1 MARKTNKRKNRG
13 VSIISVLLL
22 VLVSALLVT
31 MVVMRLRAG
40 QDAAGADDPSAESAA
55 SASDVQESA
64 SAAEPEG
71 EGAEAVQPA
80 APAETASEPEPAEPE
95 YFTISMVGDCTLAE
109 AKTRRGWGTA
119 YQSVVGSNYAYPF
132 ANTVDY
138 FSGDYLTI
146 SNLECVLSDRYYD
159 SIEQFVFL
167 APSAYANI
175 LSSGSVEFVTL
186 ANNHTLDFGQ
196 NAYNDTAASLDAAGV
211 AHAGENETY
220 LYQAGSGLKVGLYCL
235 YGQLT
240 YNAMSILSSARQ
252 EELIAAAKDELRAAA
267 DKLRADGAEYL
278 TACLHMGREGYYET
292 TDSQVEL
299 CRYAVDC
306 GFDLVYC
313 THAHRLQPAE
323 VYNDGLIFYGMGN
336 WSFGGHTNPGNGTD
350 PGAYDTGIAQITVC
364 RRGSEA
370 STDSY
375 RFIPC
380 CISSSP
386 GAALDFFVPGAETLN
401 NYQPTPYAE
410 GGAAW
415 ERTLSMLNG
424 TYEGANYTTDYGNVL
439 SAMNG

>member
-1 MARKTNKRKNRG
+1 MARKTNKQNKHG
-13 VSIISVLLL
+13 VSVISVLLL

-31 MVVMRLRAG
+31 MVILRLRAG
-40 QDAAGADDPSAESAA
+40 GDAAAEDLPGEEAA
-55 SASDVQESA
+55 VSDAQEA
-64 SAAEPEG
+64 PSAAEPAAAEPG
-71 EGAEAVQPA
+71 EAPA
-80 APAETASEPEPAEPE
+80 AEPAETAAEPVPAEPE

-132 ANTVDY
+132 ANTVDF
-138 FSGDYLTI
+138 FSDDYLTV

-167 APSAYANI
+167 APAAYANI
-175 LSSGSVEFVTL
+175 LSSGGVEFVTL
-186 ANNHTLDFGQ
+186 ANNHTMDFGQ
-196 NAYNDTAASLDAAGV
+196 AAYNDTAAALKAAGV
-211 AHAGENETY
+211 AYAGENETY
-220 LYQAGSGLKVGLYCL
+220 LYQAGGGLKVGLYCL

-252 EELIAAAKDELRAAA
+252 EELIAKAKEEIRAAA
-267 DKLRADGAEYL
+267 EGLRADGAEYL

-299 CRYAVDC
+299 CRYAIDC

-323 VYNDGLIFYGMGN
+323 AYNGGLIFYGMGN

-350 PGAYDTGIAQITVC
+350 PGAYDTGIAQITVV
-364 RRGSEA
+364 RRGDTVV
-370 STDSY
+370 TDSY

-386 GAALDFFVPGAETLN
+386 GIALDFFVPGAETLN

-439 SAMNG
+439 SAMNP